1 MNLSLPPDAPRP
13 PPVPVPP
20 GRARRLLERLL
31 APAFVVGGVVLL
43 WRREWLSGLGVLL
56 VVPGALDGALPAA
69 RRARAGSRRALVVA
83 LLSGL
88 GVLLFAAGWLLG
100 L

>member
-1 MNLSLPPDAPRP
+1 MSLSLPPDAPRP

-20 GRARRLLERLL
+20 GRFGRLLERLL

-56 VVPGALDGALPAA
+56 LVPGALDAALSTAQ
-69 RRARAGSRRALVVA
+69 RARPGSRRALVVA

-88 GVLLFAAGWLLG
+88 GVLLFLAGWLLS